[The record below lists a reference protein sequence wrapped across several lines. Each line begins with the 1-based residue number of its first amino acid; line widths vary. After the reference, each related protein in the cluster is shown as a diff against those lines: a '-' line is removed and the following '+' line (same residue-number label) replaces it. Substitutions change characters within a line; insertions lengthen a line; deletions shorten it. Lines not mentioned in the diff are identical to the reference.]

1 MAEGLTSGL
10 SAVSDVMATC
20 MTTISGN
27 ALLMALF
34 ATALVRAGFSLVGT
48 AKSSVL

>member
-1 MAEGLTSGL
+1 METGLKT
-10 SAVSDVMATC
+10 VSDVMTTC

-27 ALLMALF
+27 DLLMALF
-34 ATALVRAGFSLVGT
+34 CTALVAAGFRLIGR